1 MPYRTRVFIDF
12 WNFSLQW
19 RDRAGGARIDW
30 TLVPS
35 ILLRE
40 GEKQLA
46 TVGVKDRL
54 DFEETLVYA
63 SDRGVIRSSRIW
75 LDSFLDKQPSF
86 RVKTR
91 ERKAKSRPIHCGACG
106 NYHADCPH
114 CNAALT
120 WSPEKGV
127 DAAIVTDM
135 LALAAEKAYDVAIL
149 AV

>member
-54 DFEETLVYA
+54 HLEETLVYA
-63 SDRGVIRSSRIW
+63 SYASSDKKLKNW
-75 LDSFLDKQPSF
+75 LDLFLDKQPSF
-86 RVKTR
+86 ESRHARGRQSPDRSIAGRAATITPTVRTATR
-91 ERKAKSRPIHCGACG
+91 RSHGRPRR
-106 NYHADCPH
+106 
-114 CNAALT
+114 ALT
-120 WSPEKGV
+120 QRS
-127 DAAIVTDM
+127 
-135 LALAAEKAYDVAIL
+135 
-149 AV
+149 